1 MADTV
6 SFKVYLKDQEEEVR
20 RFVIDKEVST
30 SHDYLMEKL
39 KTVFP
44 QLKRLNFSVSWTD
57 EDGDN
62 VTIAND
68 EELIIAL
75 TEMSGPLY
83 KINVVVKKAEKRN
96 APVNEEVGGDAEADQ
111 AVHYGVTCD
120 GCEMNPIIGNRYK
133 CVVCDDYDLCE
144 SCHAAGKYPC
154 AALKHNMMKITNPGY
169 TFPQRLFKRMQVL
182 QERANKKQKKEENKE
197 NKDEENRAPRGGCRG
212 FGPRGRGMFGP
223 RGRGMFGPMGPMG
236 SMGPMG
242 QGIWTAQSAAALDA
256 MMKGWAGDC
265 STAEANSNTQAKD
278 SKAANDGATTSAHA
292 EAHSAAQAGHTAA
305 HAAASNDFAAM
316 NNAFSGMNMTGG
328 EDYLKNVGNFVAA
341 ALDPLGI
348 DVKIDIETPEGKKS
362 AQMSSK
368 TRTVEINKEK
378 AADDSAEKRDEVKGA
393 SSEKQDE
400 VMEDDKE
407 PEVSKKMTPT
417 PSDDDEDWTV
427 VKDSKE
433 EEKAQT
439 LYPSLA
445 ETSQGAAAASTAS
458 ATPTAPVVTAEHPD
472 PRIQVALQAM
482 MNMGF
487 SNDGGWLTSLLEAKN
502 GDIGKVLDILQPVKK
517 N

>member
-1 MADTV
+1 MG
-6 SFKVYLKDQEEEVR
+6 
-20 RFVIDKEVST
+20 
-30 SHDYLMEKL
+30 
-39 KTVFP
+39 TVFP
-44 QLKRLNFSVSWTD
+44 QLKNLNFSISWTD

-62 VTIAND
+62 VTIGND

-75 TEMSGPLY
+75 TEMPGPLY
-83 KINVVVKKAEKRN
+83 KINVVVKKAEKHN
-96 APVNEEVGGDAEADQ
+96 APVNEAVGGEAESEQ

-144 SCHAAGKYPC
+144 SCHAAGQYPC
-154 AALKHNMMKITNPGY
+154 AALKH
-169 TFPQRLFKRMQVL
+169 
-182 QERANKKQKKEENKE
+182 

-236 SMGPMG
+236 PLG
-242 QGIWTAQSAAALDA
+242 QGIWTAQSASALDA

-265 STAEANSNTQAKD
+265 SSTEANSNPQAKD
-278 SKAANDGATTSAHA
+278 STASNDGATPSTHA
-292 EAHSAAQAGHTAA
+292 EAHSAAHAAHSAAHAAHSAA
-305 HAAASNDFAAM
+305 HAAATNDFAAM
-316 NNAFSGMNMTGG
+316 NNAFSGMNMTGS

-348 DVKIDIETPEGKKS
+348 DVKIDIETPDGKQS
-362 AQMSSK
+362 TQTSSK
-368 TRTVEINKEK
+368 TRNIEIIKEK
-378 AADDSAEKRDEVKGA
+378 AAEDSAEKKDEVKEP
-393 SSEKQDE
+393 SSEKQVE
-400 VMEDDKE
+400 VMDDDKE
-407 PEVSKKMTPT
+407 PEVSKNMTPT

-433 EEKAQT
+433 EEKTKT

-445 ETSQGAAAASTAS
+445 ETSQGATAS
-458 ATPTAPVVTAEHPD
+458 AAPTAPVVTAEHPD

-487 SNDGGWLTSLLEAKN
+487 TNDGGWLTSLLEAKN

>member
-1 MADTV
+1 MG
-6 SFKVYLKDQEEEVR
+6 KDQEEEVR
-20 RFVIDKEVST
+20 RFVIDKDVST
-30 SHDYLMEKL
+30 SHDYLIEKL

-44 QLKRLNFSVSWTD
+44 QLKNLNFSISWTD

-62 VTIAND
+62 VIIGND

-75 TEMSGPLY
+75 TEIPGPLY

-96 APVNEEVGGDAEADQ
+96 APVNEAVGGEAESEQ

-144 SCHAAGKYPC
+144 SCHAAGQYPC

-236 SMGPMG
+236 PLG
-242 QGIWTAQSAAALDA
+242 QGIWTAQSASALDA

-265 STAEANSNTQAKD
+265 SSSEANSNPQAKD
-278 SKAANDGATTSAHA
+278 STASNDGATPSRHA
-292 EAHSAAQAGHTAA
+292 EAHSAAHAA
-305 HAAASNDFAAM
+305 HSAAM
-316 NNAFSGMNMTGG
+316 NNAFSGMTMTGS
-328 EDYLKNVGNFVAA
+328 EDYFKNVGNFVAA

-348 DVKIDIETPEGKKS
+348 DVKIDIETPDGKQS
-362 AQMSSK
+362 TQTSSK
-368 TRTVEINKEK
+368 TRNIEIIKEK
-378 AADDSAEKRDEVKGA
+378 AAEDSGEKKDEVKEP
-393 SSEKQDE
+393 SSEKQVE
-400 VMEDDKE
+400 VMQDDKE
-407 PEVSKKMTPT
+407 PEVSKN
-417 PSDDDEDWTV
+417 
-427 VKDSKE
+427 SKE
-433 EEKAQT
+433 EEKAKT

-445 ETSQGAAAASTAS
+445 ETSQGATAS
-458 ATPTAPVVTAEHPD
+458 ATPTAPVFTAEHPD

-487 SNDGGWLTSLLEAKN
+487 TNDGGWLTSLLEAKN